1 MVDSAMP
8 ATVARHPTDSP
19 VEPAK
24 IDALMRSEGLAP
36 YRWDNGPGF
45 IYAPHRHAYHKVLC
59 CVRGSIRFDLTR
71 EGESIEL
78 QAGDR
83 LDLTPDT
90 EHGALVGPDGVVC
103 LEAQR

>member
-1 MVDSAMP
+1 MP
-8 ATVARHPTDSP
+8 ATVTRQAADP
-19 VEPAK
+19 VAEPAA
-24 IDALMRSEGLAP
+24 IDALMRSEGLTP
-36 YRWDNGPGF
+36 YRWDNGPNI
-45 IYAPHRHAYHKVLC
+45 IYAPHRHAYHKVLY

-78 QAGDR
+78 RAGDR
-83 LDLTPDT
+83 LDLAPDT

>member
-1 MVDSAMP
+1 MP
-8 ATVARHPTDSP
+8 ATVTRQSADPAA
-19 VEPAK
+19 EPAA
-24 IDALMRSEGLAP
+24 IDALMRSEGLTP
-36 YRWDNGPGF
+36 HRWDNGPNF
-45 IYAPHRHAYHKVLC
+45 VYAPHRHAYHKVLY

-78 QAGDR
+78 RAGDR
-83 LDLTPDT
+83 LDLAPDT